1 MKMTFRPIDTW
12 PGDLLDVNDRTDPL
26 VRICDVRVTDV
37 YREPL
42 FHIGPSDVAAEGFP
56 DWTPAQFIDFYCR
69 TFKVTPETIVTRIEW
84 RYLEP

>member
-12 PGDLLDVNDRTDPL
+12 PGDLLDVNDRTQSP
-26 VRICDVRVTDV
+26 
-37 YREPL
+37 
-42 FHIGPSDVAAEGFP
+42 FKGFP